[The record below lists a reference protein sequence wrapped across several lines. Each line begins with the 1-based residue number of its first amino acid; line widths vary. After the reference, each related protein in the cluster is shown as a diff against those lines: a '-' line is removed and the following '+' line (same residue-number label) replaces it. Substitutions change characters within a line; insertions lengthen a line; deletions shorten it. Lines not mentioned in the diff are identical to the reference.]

1 MEEVAAC
8 DASSVKGS
16 IPNAKGASLAEGT
29 MARRGSRKG
38 KAVMRPERTKEEEEE
53 LKRKMDEY
61 LRLSAMSSDE
71 EEEEELPP
79 STEGIDLVAI
89 IGMKGEKAKSEARL
103 ALEAYLAD
111 ETTRERSKAVESAVD
126 RMKAEEPNQDE
137 RKQLDYKD
145 WMARGFID
153 GWANSWSGQ
162 YGSYED
168 TTKIPCMR
176 FTDDPAPDC
185 GAWPLGTL
193 QVFSFKVVGIRRGLQ
208 WPLDVFGMIAVR
220 DNVDFN
226 RNIIFNRTRDSCQTL
241 TKKDQYLELAGPSR
255 AVVWCD
261 NIIIEVNLSVKGTTK
276 SEDKDFSFL
285 AVPMVS
291 GNGGYSRL
299 FHCFET
305 SKLSTLGI
313 TLGYIS
319 HSVEATIFIK
329 LIDGSFNRGKFA
341 AFTTGLSQNK
351 AERMD
356 RKQIVL
362 LDSGC
367 EKVPID
373 GNGDIQLSRRVV
385 SVEIPG
391 ELKVKVSV
399 WKAFESEKNVVELVF
414 TPKKAYKSYDVLDA
428 GFCKMQITVAWSL
441 LSRNR

>member
-8 DASSVKGS
+8 DASSIKGS
-16 IPNAKGASLAEGT
+16 IPNAKGASLAEGM
-29 MARRGSRKG
+29 MARQG
-38 KAVMRPERTKEEEEE
+38 KAVMRPERTKEEEE
-53 LKRKMDEY
+53 LKKKMDEY
-61 LRLSAMSSDE
+61 LRLSAILSDE
-71 EEEEELPP
+71 EEEELSP

-89 IGMKGEKAKSEARL
+89 I
-103 ALEAYLAD
+103 
-111 ETTRERSKAVESAVD
+111 
-126 RMKAEEPNQDE
+126 
-137 RKQLDYKD
+137 
-145 WMARGFID
+145 
-153 GWANSWSGQ
+153 
-162 YGSYED
+162 
-168 TTKIPCMR
+168 
-176 FTDDPAPDC
+176 DDPAPDC

-241 TKKDQYLELAGPSR
+241 TEKDKYLELAGPSR

-261 NIIIEVNLSVKGTTK
+261 NFIIEFNLSVKGATK

-313 TLGYIS
+313 TLGYIF
-319 HSVEATIFIK
+319 HSVEATIFIP
-329 LIDGSFNRGKFA
+329 LIDGSLNRGKFA

-385 SVEIPG
+385 SVEF
-391 ELKVKVSV
+391 L
-399 WKAFESEKNVVELVF
+399 ES
-414 TPKKAYKSYDVLDA
+414 
-428 GFCKMQITVAWSL
+428 
-441 LSRNR
+441 